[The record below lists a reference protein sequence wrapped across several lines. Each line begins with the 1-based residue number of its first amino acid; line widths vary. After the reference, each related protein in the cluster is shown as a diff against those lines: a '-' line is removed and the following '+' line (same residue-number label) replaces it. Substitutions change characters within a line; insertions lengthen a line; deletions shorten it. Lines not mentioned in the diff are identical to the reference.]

1 MKHGRSSVRMRY
13 PMLATMPCTCSNM
26 VVARAA
32 LHLYLPTRVRAL
44 AFFNSFY
51 FFAQR
56 LGGDAAKVN
65 WLTRNRGTFPYSIQP
80 LSLQAFPAAGG
91 AVPSHLKRRRRIPNA

>member
-13 PMLATMPCTCSNM
+13 PMLATMPCTCSDM
-26 VVARAA
+26 VLARAA

-44 AFFNSFY
+44 AFFNSF
-51 FFAQR
+51 FRTTFGR
-56 LGGDAAKVN
+56 RCSKSN